1 MTTKTGFTFYNFAN
15 EQSLFQSLVTESI
28 QATGVDMY
36 YLPRRRLDFDP
47 IYGADALSHFDTA
60 YLLEFYTE
68 SYMGFSG
75 ENSIFT
81 KFGLEIRDQ
90 IFFSCAY
97 DRFNSVV
104 GTPENLPRPMEGDL
118 IYFPLNKKCFV
129 IRYVDNK
136 PTFYALGILPQ
147 YRLTCELFEY
157 SSEKFTTG
165 IAAIDNLFIGLSQDV
180 YNWAYTDNDGT
191 PFTDESGNVLL
202 IENYHMDIIDVTAD
216 NDDLTKEADQFISWS
231 EQNPFGEIANTFP
244 AGNTSSE
251 YYKKFANNDPL
262 SEFFSIK

>member
-1 MTTKTGFTFYNFAN
+1 MSTKALFQFYNTAN

-28 QATGVDMY
+28 QATGLDCY
-36 YLPRRRLDFDP
+36 YLPRRRLNFDSLM
-47 IYGADALSHFDTA
+47 GADDLAYFDTA
-60 YLLEFYTE
+60 YTLEFYTE
-68 SYMGFSG
+68 SYMGFDGQQSFM
-75 ENSIFT
+75 SR
-81 KFGLEIRDQ
+81 FGIEIRDQ

-97 DRFNSVV
+97 DRFNTVV

-157 SSEKFTTG
+157 SSEKFSTG
-165 IAAIDNLFIGLSQDV
+165 IAAIDNLFVGLSQDV
-180 YNWAYTDNDGT
+180 YNWAYTDNDLT

-202 IENYHMDIIDVTAD
+202 IEAYDMEVIDVMAD
-216 NDDLTKEADQFISWS
+216 NNELTKEADQFISWS
-231 EQNPFGEIANTFP
+231 ENNPFGEIANTYP
-244 AGNTSSE
+244 QGNTSTM
-251 YYKKFANNDPL
+251 YYEKFANNDPL
-262 SEFFSIK
+262 SEFFSLK